1 MISSTENQPFQL
13 HHWLRLFLISFAVL
27 FFEVLLIRWIA
38 SEIRIFGF
46 FKNTILIAA
55 VVGMGIGCAL
65 GGKSIGKSSDQE
77 ESSLVSKLGLD
88 QIAFPVLIT
97 IICAL
102 LAYSRELKLTDMSF
116 LFTLDVFVWDQFVPD
131 FSALVYN
138 VVAIILIFMTI
149 VIIFDLLGQEL
160 GKQLANKEPLPAY
173 SVNLFGSLAGVIAY
187 TIVCYLET
195 PPWLWLIIG
204 FAALVPVFKKPIPIL
219 LFVVSVV
226 LAFVCTG
233 KSMWSPYYRID
244 LKPFSIKVD
253 QGAIEVGKHLNV
265 NHDYHQKTINFNKEF
280 LDANPALLKSKDFQI
295 YYNTYNFPYE
305 VAPKLARVLVLGAG
319 TGNDVAAALRHG
331 AKRVDA
337 VEIDPTILKL
347 GKKIHPEKPY
357 SSEKVVRHNNDARA
371 YLSNDDGK
379 YDVIVFGHVDSHT
392 TFSTLSS
399 VRLDNFL
406 YTSESI
412 KSATEHLSKEGIAAL
427 SFAAGPQWL
436 RARLYQV
443 VKANSPVEPIV
454 LHTEF
459 DNPGSIT
466 ILWGP
471 GLDQA
476 KPKIAEDKEIIPN
489 AELSNQIEMPTDD
502 WPFLY
507 QEKRNIPPVYL
518 AMLIVVFLISSFII
532 FMRMRLSLGSLVT
545 YSQFFFLGAGF
556 LLLETR
562 GMLAVS
568 VLFGSTWLV
577 NSIVIAVVLSM
588 ALAANFVVMKVKA
601 IKEWHGYLALFAA
614 LTMMYLVPL
623 APYSGADIL
632 TKLAISAVVLGLPF
646 AFSGI
651 VFSRALSK
659 VKEPEKALGINILG
673 ALLGGCLEYL
683 STVVGTN
690 GLTLVS
696 MAVYLVSFLVA
707 FSIFRSQSEADA
719 KVTES
724 AE

>member
-1 MISSTENQPFQL
+1 MISNSETKSGGFLQFFERD
-13 HHWLRLFLISFAVL
+13 WVKLFLISFAVL

-46 FKNTILIAA
+46 FKNLILIAA
-55 VVGMGIGCAL
+55 IVGMGIGCAL
-65 GGKSIGKSSDQE
+65 GDKKISSKTGD
-77 ESSLVSKLGLD
+77 SGPGLER
-88 QIAFPVLIT
+88 AVFPFLICL
-97 IICAL
+97 ICAV
-102 LAYSRELKLTDMSF
+102 LAFSTNLKLTDMSF
-116 LFTLDVFVWDQFVPD
+116 LFTLDVFVWDQFVPS

-138 VVAIILIFMTI
+138 VVSIILIFMVV
-149 VIIFDLLGQEL
+149 VIIFDMLGQEL
-160 GKQLANKEPLPAY
+160 GSSLSGKEPLKAY
-173 SVNLFGSLAGVIAY
+173 SINLAGSLFGVLVY
-187 TIVCYLET
+187 TLVSYLQT
-195 PPWLWLIIG
+195 PPWVWLLIG
-204 FAALVPVFKKPIPIL
+204 FAALLPFFCKPLHIG
-219 LFVVSVV
+219 LFALSVIF
-226 LAFVCTG
+226 AFICTG
-233 KSMWSPYYRID
+233 ESIWSPYYRID
-244 LKPFSIKVD
+244 LKPFSIQVD
-253 QGAIEVGKHLNV
+253 EGKRSIQVGRHLNV
-265 NHDYHQKTINFNKEF
+265 NHDYHQKTIDFSKEF
-280 LDANPALLKSKDFQI
+280 LESHPELLKAKDFQI

-305 VAPKLARVLVLGAG
+305 VAPGLERVLVLGAG
-319 TGNDVAAALRHG
+319 TGNDVAAAVRHG

-337 VEIDPTILKL
+337 VEIDPAILSL
-347 GKKIHPEKPY
+347 GEKIHPEKPY
-357 SSEKVVRHNNDARA
+357 SKEIVHRHNNDARA

-412 KSATEHLSKEGIAAL
+412 ASATRHLSDRGIGAL
-427 SFAAGPQWL
+427 SFAAGPKWL

-443 VKANSPVEPIV
+443 VKANSKNEPIV

-471 GLDQA
+471 GLA
-476 KPKIAEDKEIIPN
+476 EARTKIPADKEIIEGK
-489 AELSNQIEMPTDD
+489 ELSQNIELPTDD

-518 AMLIVVFLISSFII
+518 VMLGFVFFVSGFII
-532 FMRMRLSLGSLVT
+532 FMRMRLSLGSLMT

-577 NSIVIAVVLSM
+577 NSVVIAVVLTM
-588 ALAANFVVMKVKA
+588 ALISNFIVMKVKA
-601 IKEWHGYLALFAA
+601 IKEWHGYLALI
-614 LTMMYLVPL
+614 LSLVLLYMVPL
-623 APYSGADIL
+623 APYSGADL
-632 TKLAISAVVLGLPF
+632 MTKLGLSTVILGLPF

-659 VKEPEKALGINILG
+659 VEETQKALGINILG

-696 MAVYLVSFLVA
+696 ITVYLVSFLVA
-707 FSIFRSQSEADA
+707 LSLGGNRSISTKSKD
-719 KVTES
+719 
-724 AE
+724 